1 MPIEFQGYSGPSTPP
16 AGCEIYQWGFTS
28 GCIDPNTGENRG
40 FTQEWYY
47 DDTVGAWIAVTVG
60 GGGDA
65 DFENA
70 GPTYTSETHNAPT
83 VTGSGNIRKFAFLDP
98 DTGAL
103 TFDYVN
109 TYDLLN
115 PNERVFTFVHTG
127 SDWLGLINGQAGL
140 VRASS
145 LGSPATSNDGVT
157 LCRNPVQIC
166 QISSSGA
173 NGIRFYPNGSS
184 PSPFS
189 PLPVGVTLDFVG
201 NGTNSTQILSS
212 QDPSSASAQDLPYFY
227 DAGEGLV
234 NGNNTLPRN
243 KFYLGFTANGPSY
256 RAVKIQMN
264 AIAEDDSTI
273 GILSPQ
279 AVSTENNYYV
289 VVLGAGLTIGDITAS
304 TITNAANGTTSGYR
318 FLMCPTNNS
327 TNNRTRRTLTYEQ
340 LGGEDAGNETRVYMA
355 FPTRSEVDASN
366 HLWWDAGS
374 PSAPKSTNGFVNN
387 TEAAKEI
394 TIANEL
400 GYSESYNVFRSQQ
413 LGVSNNG
420 IKIDT
425 TGTG

>member
-1 MPIEFQGYSGPSTPP
+1 MATIFFPEDDGSGLSCDTYSFG
-16 AGCEIYQWGFTS
+16 WTS
-28 GCIDPNTGENRG
+28 GCVDPNTGLNRG

-47 DDTVGAWIAVTVG
+47 EESVGAWIA
-60 GGGDA
+60 
-65 DFENA
+65 
-70 GPTYTSETHNAPT
+70 
-83 VTGSGNIRKFAFLDP
+83 L
-98 DTGAL
+98 
-103 TFDYVN
+103 
-109 TYDLLN
+109 
-115 PNERVFTFVHTG
+115 
-127 SDWLGLINGQAGL
+127 
-140 VRASS
+140 
-145 LGSPATSNDGVT
+145 
-157 LCRNPVQIC
+157 
-166 QISSSGA
+166 
-173 NGIRFYPNGSS
+173 
-184 PSPFS
+184 
-189 PLPVGVTLDFVG
+189 
-201 NGTNSTQILSS
+201 
-212 QDPSSASAQDLPYFY
+212 
-227 DAGEGLV
+227 
-234 NGNNTLPRN
+234 
-243 KFYLGFTANGPSY
+243 
-256 RAVKIQMN
+256 KIQMN
-264 AIAEDDSTI
+264 AIAEDDSTV